1 MTSSRLFAVTSSVVL
16 LLAVSAFS
24 SPHEC
29 PYSSMDPRVES
40 AKLQA
45 DFDVHRATI
54 ETRVALAQLR
64 VAEKVAARLYK
75 QHLLTTDEYN
85 ARMKEIT
92 QQEHVVRMHML
103 KAKIAALKSV
113 LDVSSNDV
121 ESLGKI
127 RRLRADLQAE
137 ERAADNSCTQTRSI
151 AD

>member
-1 MTSSRLFAVTSSVVL
+1 MTSSRLFAVSSSVVL

-24 SPHEC
+24 TPHEC
-29 PYSSMDPRVES
+29 PYSVDPRVES

-45 DFDVHRATI
+45 DFDVHRAMI
-54 ETRVALAQLR
+54 ETRVALGQLR

-75 QHLLTTDEYN
+75 QHLLTADEYS
-85 ARMKEIT
+85 ARMKEIS

>member
-1 MTSSRLFAVTSSVVL
+1 MSSSRLFAVISSVL
-16 LLAVSAFS
+16 LLAAAAFS

-29 PYSSMDPRVES
+29 PYSSVDPRVES

-45 DFDVHRATI
+45 DFDVHRAMI
-54 ETRVALAQLR
+54 ETRVALGQLR

-75 QHLLTTDEYN
+75 QHLLSSDEFN
-85 ARMKEIT
+85 ARMKEIR

-137 ERAADNSCTQTRSI
+137 ERAADNSCTQNRSI

>member
-1 MTSSRLFAVTSSVVL
+1 MSSSRLFAVTSSVL
-16 LLAVSAFS
+16 LLAVAAFT

-29 PYSSMDPRVES
+29 PYSSLDPRVES

-54 ETRVALAQLR
+54 ETRVALGQLR
-64 VAEKVAARLYK
+64 VAEKVAARLY
-75 QHLLTTDEYN
+75 QRHLLTSDEYN
-85 ARMKEIT
+85 ARMKEIG

-103 KAKIAALKSV
+103 KAKIAALKLI

-137 ERAADNSCTQTRSI
+137 ERAEDNSCTQTNRSV